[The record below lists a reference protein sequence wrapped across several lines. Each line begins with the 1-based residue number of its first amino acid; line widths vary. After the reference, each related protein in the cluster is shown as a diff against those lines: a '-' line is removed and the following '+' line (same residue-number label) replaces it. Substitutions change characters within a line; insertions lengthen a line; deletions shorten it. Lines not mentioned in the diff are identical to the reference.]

1 VKRALVRFEDLV
13 ASLALL
19 VMVLLPLSEIVARRF
34 FGRGIPGSGPIVQHL
49 TLWVGF
55 LGAAIAAR
63 EGKLLALATGTF
75 IPQGFWRRLA
85 DILAAAYGA
94 CSAIVLAWGGWQMAM
109 IEREAGTVIG
119 ADIKAWVAQMV
130 LPIAFV
136 LIALRLVWR
145 AGGSGLE
152 HVTSGPALD
161 VGAAAN
167 PAVEPEPLSRKA
179 DCPSA
184 TALAER
190 DRAKALAE
198 RWIDRAFASI
208 GLLGGVLFIWKPSL
222 LEGHLLWPA
231 FVIILAAAFV
241 GTPLFAILGGT
252 AALLFMHDGVTP
264 ATILIETYSLSVS
277 PTLPAIPLFTLAG
290 FLLAEGHAS
299 ERLLRVFR
307 ALFGWIPGGTAVVCA
322 VLCSFFTVFTGGS
335 GVTILALGG
344 VLFPALLKDG
354 YRERFALGLLTA
366 SGSLGLLL
374 PPALPLILY
383 AVVAQIPIE
392 DIFIGGILPGIL
404 LTTMVAAWGVREGIV
419 SGAARHPFRAR
430 EASASLW
437 AAKWELAM
445 PVLVLVAMFS
455 GLATAVEASA
465 LTALY
470 ALIVQAFIHRDLSL
484 KRDLPRA
491 FAECVTVVGG
501 VLIILGVA
509 VGLTNYLVGAQV
521 PAKLLDWAQSNI
533 TSRLTFLLVLNLF
546 LLAVGWL
553 MEIWAALVVVVPLIV
568 PLGAAFGIHPVH
580 LGIIFIA
587 NLELGF
593 LTPLVGLNIFLA
605 SYRFKRP
612 VLEVCAAALPMM
624 AILGVG
630 VLIITYVPWLT
641 TGLLMLLGRG

>member
-1 VKRALVRFEDLV
+1 MIAAIENTLATLAMLAMV
-13 ASLALL
+13 A
-19 VMVLLPLSEIVARRF
+19 LPLLEIAVRRL
-34 FGRGIPGSGPIVQHL
+34 FGVGVPASGPIVQHL

-75 IPQGFWRRLA
+75 IPDGTPRLFA
-85 DILAAAYGA
+85 DITAAAVA
-94 CSAIVLAWGGWQMAM
+94 VCTSIVLAWGGVQMVLA
-109 IEREAGTVIG
+109 EREAQTTVG
-119 ADIKAWVAQMV
+119 AGIPTWLAQTV
-130 LPIAFV
+130 LPIAFGI
-136 LIALRLVWR
+136 IAVRLVCR
-145 AGGSGLE
+145 AGPRWGHKL
-152 HVTSGPALD
+152 
-161 VGAAAN
+161 AA
-167 PAVEPEPLSRKA
+167 
-179 DCPSA
+179 
-184 TALAER
+184 
-190 DRAKALAE
+190 
-198 RWIDRAFASI
+198 
-208 GLLGGVLFIWKPSL
+208 LGGAVLAAIL
-222 LEGHLLWPA
+222 LRAPTLVEGHAAWPGLIVVA
-231 FVIILAAAFV
+231 IAAVF
-241 GTPLFAILGGT
+241 GMPLFAILGG
-252 AALLFMHDGVTP
+252 AAAWLFLHDGITP
-264 ATILIETYSLSVS
+264 AAILIETYSLSVS

-307 ALFGWIPGGTAVVCA
+307 ALVGWIPGGTAVVCA

-344 VLFPALLKDG
+344 VLFPALLRDG

-404 LTTMVAAWGVREGIV
+404 LTTMVAAWGMREGIV
-419 SGAARHPFRAR
+419 SGAVRQPFDRA
-430 EASASLW
+430 EAAAAMW

-445 PVLVLVAMFS
+445 PALVLVAMFS
-455 GLATAVEASA
+455 GFATTVEAAA
-465 LTALY
+465 LTAVY
-470 ALIVQAFIHRDLSL
+470 ALVVQTVVHRDLSPGVAL
-484 KRDLPRA
+484 LRVVT
-491 FAECVTVVGG
+491 ECVMVVGG

-509 VGLTNYLVGAQV
+509 VGLTNYLVNAQV
-521 PAKLLDWAQSNI
+521 PAILVDWARAHI
-533 TSRLTFLLVLNLF
+533 TSRFTFLLLLNVF

-553 MEIWAALVVVVPLIV
+553 MEIFAAIVVVVPLIV

-593 LTPLVGLNIFLA
+593 LTPFVGLNIFLA

-612 VLEVCAAALPMM
+612 VLEVCRAALPMM
-624 AILGVG
+624 AILGLG
-630 VLIITYVPWLT
+630 VLVITYVPWLT
-641 TGLLMLLGRG
+641 TGLLTLLGRE